1 MSNVHLPNTI
11 TFPKWMLPRLKERF
25 TQMAVSPPLME
36 GIDHNSEELV
46 TMLVPDEVSGVV
58 QAYVVELGTEG
69 IRTAEEADA
78 WLRGGCK

>member
-1 MSNVHLPNTI
+1 
-11 TFPKWMLPRLKERF
+11 
-25 TQMAVSPPLME
+25 ME

-58 QAYVVELGTEG
+58 QAYVVELGTES